1 MRFRTTIRGNGK
13 NTTGIR
19 VPDDVVDALGS
30 GKRPP
35 VRVTVGGHTYRS
47 TVAVMGGTYMV
58 GLSTE
63 NRTAAGVGEGDE
75 VDIEIELDDQPREVV
90 VPADFAEALA
100 REPEAA
106 ATFGRLSYSNR
117 SWHVLSID
125 GAKTPETRARRIAK
139 SIEALREGRVR

>member
-1 MRFRTTIRGNGK
+1 
-13 NTTGIR
+13 

-58 GLSTE
+58 SLSTE
-63 NRTAAGVGEGDE
+63 NRMAAGVREGDE
-75 VDIEIELDDQPREVV
+75 VDVEIELDDQPREVV
-90 VPADFAEALA
+90 VPDDFAEALA
-100 REPEAA
+100 GEPEAA